1 MSKYS
6 KLNQTMKNH
15 DERLSNHDERI
26 CEIEKVLGIGD
37 FMAIAIVRERAT
49 RTAKPAVMGYRKE
62 EDEGAGPVILTK
74 DDEQRL
80 VAHQASLL
88 PVAQKTFYSNPQN
101 TPEKKNRRKDW
112 CLRLVVIHGE
122 CGMTAKDV
130 QKHANDKGNTWRRIK
145 QAASLEITDTNK
157 SQNLPYAMTIADYA
171 SRINFVLHD
180 KIATAQIEGNTKNV
194 QLYNSRSDHL
204 IAIVNEINSSYPNTL
219 KKLNAA

>member
-6 KLNQTMKNH
+6 RLNENQRNH
-15 DERLSNHDERI
+15 GERI
-26 CEIEKVLGIGD
+26 ALIETGNYGGRISAIEKELGIGD
-37 FMAIAIVRERAT
+37 FRSPPSWPPSWAEFQKKAD
-49 RTAKPAVMGYRKE
+49 GL
-62 EDEGAGPVILTK
+62 VILTK

-112 CLRLVVIHGE
+112 SLRILNIQVECVVPDKALRKN
-122 CGMTAKDV
+122 AKDRG
-130 QKHANDKGNTWRRIK
+130 KNWRSIK
-145 QAASLEITDTNK
+145 RAAKLEITDTNE
-157 SQNLPYAMTIADYA
+157 SQQLPYALTIADYA

-180 KIATAQIEGNTKNV
+180 KIAKAQIEGNTKNV
-194 QLYNSRSDHL
+194 QLYNSRSDQL
-204 IAIVNEINSSYPNTL
+204 IAIVNEIDSSYPSTL